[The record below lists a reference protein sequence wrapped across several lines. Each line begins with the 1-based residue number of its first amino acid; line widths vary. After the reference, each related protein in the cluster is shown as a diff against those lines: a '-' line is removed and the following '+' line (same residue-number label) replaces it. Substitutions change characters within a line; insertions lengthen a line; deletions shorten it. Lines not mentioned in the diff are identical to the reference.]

1 MIASTAGPAR
11 ALLFLLAL
19 ALAALL
25 APPVRAGEGQGRFVE
40 ITAMPSANIAQPHVT
55 IWLPPGYDGGK
66 RRYGVLYM
74 HDGQNLFDPDLSAFK
89 KVWGADAAVR
99 RLAAAKRIAPVI
111 VVGIWNPG
119 VDRYRQYLP
128 KALHDQASPALRAE
142 LDRLAGGPILSDAY
156 LRFIVDELK
165 PRIDRDYR
173 TLPGR
178 DHTAIAGSSMGGLIS
193 LAAIAQYPRVFGR
206 AALVSTHWPLGDP
219 AHVGRFNPEVAALWR
234 HYLETRLGPP
244 HGRRIW
250 SDHGTETLDAAYD
263 LYQKAIDADFAR
275 LGWKPGRDYESR
287 VYPGAAHEE
296 LSWAA
301 RLDEVLGWLLAP
313 R

>member
-1 MIASTAGPAR
+1 MTLLSRLMFVLLGVTIAFASSAR
-11 ALLFLLAL
+11 A
-19 ALAALL
+19 
-25 APPVRAGEGQGRFVE
+25 QDNGRFVE
-40 ITAMPSANIAQPHVT
+40 IAAMPSANIAPPHVT
-55 IWLPPGYDGGK
+55 VWLPPGYDGGK

-89 KVWGADAAVR
+89 KVWGVDASIR
-99 RLAAAKRIAPVI
+99 RLVAAKKIAPVI

-128 KALHDQASPALRAE
+128 RALHDAASPRLRAE
-142 LDRLAGGPILSDAY
+142 LDRLAGGPVLSDAY
-156 LRFIVDELK
+156 LRFIVEELK

-193 LAAIAQYPRVFGR
+193 LAAIARYPRVFGR

-219 AHVGRFNPEVAALWR
+219 ANVGRFSPEVAALWR
-234 HYLETRLGPP
+234 SYLDRHLGAPS
-244 HGRRIW
+244 GRRIW
-250 SDHGTETLDAAYD
+250 SDRGTATLDAAYGP
-263 LYQKAIDADFAR
+263 YQEAIDADFAR
-275 LGWKPGRDYESR
+275 LGWKRGRDYESR

-301 RLDEVLGWLLAP
+301 RLEEVLGWLLAP